1 MVVTEVVTAKRPL
14 QALALALSLLSLSLS
29 LSLSSLSLSLAR
41 SLIEYFLNLLDEKI
55 EKPESHRMERPLWR
69 S

>member
-41 SLIEYFLNLLDEKI
+41 SLIEYFLNPLD
-55 EKPESHRMERPLWR
+55 
-69 S
+69 